1 MYSRQSVSGSLREPV
16 IHQGVSFVI
25 VRCMIKQRVSGS
37 LREPVTHQGVLFIS
51 ARYMVECQSQAP
63 SGSLSYTRVFI
74 Y

>member
-1 MYSRQSVSGSLREPV
+1 VYD
-16 IHQGVSFVI
+16 
-25 VRCMIKQRVSGS
+25 KQRVSGS